1 MLGTSIVSSLR
12 AEGRQTRGSSQG
24 VLMLGT
30 SIVSSLRAEGWQNNR
45 GSSQGVP
52 MDGVSIVQVGAA
64 SFESEIY
71 WI

>member
-1 MLGTSIVSSLR
+1 MLGTIVSSL
-12 AEGRQTRGSSQG
+12 G
-24 VLMLGT
+24 
-30 SIVSSLRAEGWQNNR
+30 AEGWQNNR